1 LTDIDLFFR
10 FGVAL
15 FIGIL
20 VGLQREYAF
29 GGPEKE
35 VFAGVRTFGLMG
47 LIGCGA
53 ALVSD
58 ILGSPW
64 PFVAAMLVVGAFL
77 AVTYYIDAIRGD
89 VGLTTEIAAVLTV
102 LAGALAYWGFALLAV
117 AMAVIMAVLL
127 SIKVE
132 THEFVQRLSRE
143 DIFAALKLAVISA
156 IILPLLPNQNFG
168 PEPFDI
174 FNPFQIWLLVVFIS
188 GINFIG
194 YVLVKLIGTDKG
206 IGLTGLVGGLA
217 SSTAVTL
224 SFTQR
229 SKVEPLLSKAFALA
243 ITAAWT
249 VMFVRV
255 IVEVLAVNAALMRL
269 LWLPLL
275 AAMGVGLVYC
285 LFLYL
290 RKPSSDEEREV
301 EFSNPFQLA
310 PAIIFGLVFTL
321 VLGISRA
328 SEVYLGDA
336 GLYITSF
343 FSGLATVD
351 AITLSLAQ
359 LSRDP
364 MLLEPS
370 LASRAIVVAAV
381 ANTFAKG
388 MIVIVAG
395 SALLRR
401 TILPG
406 FILIMA
412 TALLLGMLI

>member
-58 ILGSPW
+58 ILDSPW

-77 AVTYYIDAIRGD
+77 AVTYYIDATRGD

-388 MIVIVAG
+388 MIVVVAG

-412 TALLLGMLI
+412 TALLLGLMI

>member
-255 IVEVLAVNAALMRL
+255 IVEVLAVNAALIRL

-412 TALLLGMLI
+412 TALLLGLMI

>member
-35 VFAGVRTFGLMG
+35 IFAGVRTFGLMG

-77 AVTYYIDAIRGD
+77 AVTYYIDAMRGD
-89 VGLTTEIAAVLTV
+89 VGLTTEVAAVLTV
-102 LAGALAYWGFALLAV
+102 LAGALAYWHYTLLAV
-117 AMAVIMAVLL
+117 AIAVIMAVLL

-132 THEFVQRLSRE
+132 AREFVQRLSRE
-143 DIFAALKLAVISA
+143 DIFATLKLAVISA

-168 PEPFDI
+168 PQPFDI
-174 FNPFQIWLLVVFIS
+174 FNPFKIWLLVVFIS

-229 SKVEPLLSKAFALA
+229 SKVEPILSKAFALA

-255 IVEVLAVNAALMRL
+255 IVEVLAVNAALMRV

-275 AAMGVGLVYC
+275 AAMGVGLATC
-285 LFLYL
+285 LVFYL
-290 RKPSSDEEREV
+290 RQPSSDEEREV

-310 PAIIFGLVFTL
+310 PAILFGLVFIV

-328 SEVYLGDA
+328 SEVFIGDA

-343 FSGLATVD
+343 VSGLATVD

-364 MLLEPS
+364 TVLEPS
-370 LASRAIVVAAV
+370 LASRAIVIAAV

-395 SALLRR
+395 STVLRR

>member
-53 ALVSD
+53 ALISD
-58 ILGSPW
+58 ILNSPW

-77 AVTYYIDAIRGD
+77 AVTYYIDATRGD

-102 LAGALAYWGFALLAV
+102 LAGALAYWNYTLLAV
-117 AMAVIMAVLL
+117 AIAVTMAVLL

-132 THEFVQRLSRE
+132 AREFVQRLSRE

-168 PEPFDI
+168 PEPFNI

-188 GINFIG
+188 GINFVG
-194 YVLVKLIGTDKG
+194 YVLVKLIGPDKG

-255 IVEVLAVNAALMRL
+255 MVEVLAVNAALMRT

-275 AAMGVGLVYC
+275 AAMGIGLAYC

-290 RKPSSDEEREV
+290 RQPSSEEEREL
-301 EFSNPFQLA
+301 EFSNPFHLA
-310 PAIIFGLVFTL
+310 PAIIFGLVFIL

-328 SEVYLGDA
+328 SEVFLGES

-343 FSGLATVD
+343 VSGLATVD

-364 MLLEPS
+364 MVLEPT

-388 MIVIVAG
+388 MIVIAAG

-412 TALLLGMLI
+412 TALLLGLLI

>member
-1 LTDIDLFFR
+1 
-10 FGVAL
+10 
-15 FIGIL
+15 
-20 VGLQREYAF
+20 
-29 GGPEKE
+29 
-35 VFAGVRTFGLMG
+35 MG

-58 ILGSPW
+58 ILASPW

-77 AVTYYIDAIRGD
+77 AVTYYIDATRGD

-168 PEPFDI
+168 PQPFDI

-255 IVEVLAVNAALMRL
+255 IVEVLAVNATLMRT

-412 TALLLGMLI
+412 TALLLGLMI

>member
-1 LTDIDLFFR
+1 LR
-10 FGVAL
+10 R
-15 FIGIL
+15 GIFS
-20 VGLQREYAF
+20 Q
-29 GGPEKE
+29 
-35 VFAGVRTFGLMG
+35 T
-47 LIGCGA
+47 
-53 ALVSD
+53 
-58 ILGSPW
+58 
-64 PFVAAMLVVGAFL
+64 
-77 AVTYYIDAIRGD
+77 
-89 VGLTTEIAAVLTV
+89 LTTEIAAVLTV

-132 THEFVQRLSRE
+132 MHEFVQRLSRE
-143 DIFAALKLAVISA
+143 DIFATLKLAVISA

-412 TALLLGMLI
+412 TALLLGLMI

>member
-58 ILGSPW
+58 ILDSPW

-77 AVTYYIDAIRGD
+77 AVTYYIDATRGD

>member
-35 VFAGVRTFGLMG
+35 IFAGVRTFGLIG

-58 ILGSPW
+58 VMLSPW
-64 PFVAAMLVVGAFL
+64 PFVAAMLVVGTFL
-77 AVTYYIDAIRGD
+77 AVTYYIDATRGD
-89 VGLTTEIAAVLTV
+89 VGLTTEVAAVLTV
-102 LAGALAYWGFALLAV
+102 LAGALAYWGYALLAV
-117 AMAVIMAVLL
+117 AIAVIMAVLL

-132 THEFVQRLSRE
+132 AHEFVQRLSRD
-143 DIFAALKLAVISA
+143 DIFATLKLAVISA

-168 PEPFDI
+168 PEPFNI

-188 GINFIG
+188 GINFVG
-194 YVLVKLIGTDKG
+194 YVLVKLVGPDKG
-206 IGLTGLVGGLA
+206 IGLTGLVGGMA

-275 AAMGVGLVYC
+275 AAMGVGLAYC

-290 RKPSSDEEREV
+290 RQPSSDEEREV

-310 PAIIFGLVFTL
+310 PAIIFGLVFIL

-364 MLLEPS
+364 AVLEQS
-370 LASRAIVVAAV
+370 LAARAIVVAAV

-388 MIVIVAG
+388 MIVIAMG
-395 SALLRR
+395 SPVLRR

-406 FILIMA
+406 FLLVIA
-412 TALLLGMLI
+412 TALLLGFLI